1 MDNSMDFWDMFDGY
15 VMVHGGYIYIGPT
28 LRGRGPPMPQGTV
41 TKPAPTIIQCYG
53 MLVDNSWI
61 TIGYLLVMTNI

>member
-15 VMVHGGYIYIGPT
+15 VMVHIHWPNSPWKGP
-28 LRGRGPPMPQGTV
+28 PPMPQGTV

-61 TIGYLLVMTNI
+61 TIGYPLVMTNI

>member
-28 LRGRGPPMPQGTV
+28 LRDKTCTNHHPMLWNVSG
-41 TKPAPTIIQCYG
+41 
-53 MLVDNSWI
+53 
-61 TIGYLLVMTNI
+61 